1 MTPAFSHPRPMQE
14 TDEPQS
20 ARHGRSTNPATL
32 LNGVIVGAVMAFSL
46 MPEWMAV
53 APLLFSGKLGPHVPV
68 CLGMLLL
75 GNIVAGMY
83 IPLRRNTRYAFAF
96 CQVAESVPILA
107 TLLAHIAAAV
117 PDGPALV
124 PTAVAAIAVSAVVVG
139 IVFFLVGW
147 LKLGGLIRFIPY
159 AVLHGF
165 LAGVGLFL
173 AFFALSLATGSTVT
187 ISHLSPL
194 WGEGALLKWGPAA
207 AYGVAL
213 FVITNRW
220 KNPLLLPGILVAT
233 VLLFLAAM
241 QLTGIDRATA
251 MARGWILGPF
261 DENARLWPPLD
272 LADLARVEWSVL
284 LQQSGLFGLIAL
296 VYILDLLAC
305 SAGRVA
311 AIQQE
316 EDVNEALRVSGASN
330 ILSGFLG
337 GYVGYEG
344 LIGATLSYKLGAPKP
359 IPALTCAAIT
369 AAVMMFGVSIL
380 SSVPKFML
388 GGLITFMALSIIVE
402 PLFSNRRRMTLI
414 EYVLVWGVA
423 LAVLFFGI
431 AEGAACGVLVSL
443 GIFVISYSRL
453 NVIRFSGVG
462 ANIRSVVSRSPAAEK
477 WLARAGEGTR
487 ILRLQGYIFFGTA
500 DALVTQIRKILDAG
514 GTRYLILDF
523 ARVDG
528 IDAAGLANFT
538 RLQKLTRDASVTL
551 VFSEL
556 APEIRRRLEL
566 ASDGAAAGSQGAD
579 NSLQTHA
586 DLDRALEWC
595 EDRLLRGDAGDSP
608 VETLG
613 QMEARDQALIRTL
626 VADMAPFL
634 ERVEYPV
641 GHVLWYAGDPSPDM
655 YYVESGELQ
664 LFVGKSDDGGKRVAV
679 VAAGDF
685 IGINGFYLQESRPAT
700 MRVTQPCVLQRL
712 SDTAMQRMTQDSP
725 GLAMRLDRYL
735 LVAQTRLLV
744 RSFQSADKAT

>member
-1 MTPAFSHPRPMQE
+1 MQQ

-20 ARHGRSTNPATL
+20 ASHRGATNPATL
-32 LNGVIVGAVMAFSL
+32 LNGVIVGAVMALSL
-46 MPEWMAV
+46 IPGWMAV
-53 APLLFSGKLGPHVPV
+53 APLLFSGTLSPHVPV

-75 GNIVAGMY
+75 GSIVAGVY
-83 IPLRRNTRYAFAF
+83 VPLGRNTRYAFAV

-107 TLLAHIAAAV
+107 ALLANVAAAV
-117 PDGPALV
+117 PVGPALV
-124 PTAVAAIAVSAVVVG
+124 PTAVAAIAVSAIVVG

-173 AFFALSLATGSTVT
+173 LFFALSLATGSTVT
-187 ISHLSPL
+187 IRQLSPL
-194 WGEGALLKWGPAA
+194 WGEGALLKWGSAV

-213 FVITNRW
+213 FFITKRW
-220 KNPLLLPGILVAT
+220 RNPLLLPGILVAT

-241 QLTGIDRATA
+241 QLTGLDSATA

-261 DENARLWPPLD
+261 DENARLWPPVD

-284 LQQSGLFGLIAL
+284 LHQWGLFGLIAL

-311 AIQQE
+311 AIPQE

-330 ILSGFLG
+330 ILSGCLG

-344 LIGATLSYKLGAPKP
+344 VIGSKLSYKLGAPKP
-359 IPALTCAAIT
+359 VPALTCAAIT
-369 AAVMMFGVSIL
+369 AVVMMFGESIL
-380 SSVPKFML
+380 STVPKFML
-388 GGLITFMALSIIVE
+388 GGLATFLALSIVVD
-402 PLFSNRRRMTLI
+402 PLFGSRRRTTLI
-414 EYVLVWGVA
+414 EYLLVWGVA
-423 LAVLFFGI
+423 LAVLFFGV

-443 GIFVISYSRL
+443 GIFVVSYSRL
-453 NVIRFSGVG
+453 NVIRFSGTG
-462 ANIRSVVSRSPAAEK
+462 ANIRSVVSRLPAAEQ
-477 WLARAGEGTR
+477 WLARSGESTR

-500 DALVTQIRKILDAG
+500 DALVTQIREILDAG

-528 IDAAGLANFT
+528 IDAAGLASFT
-538 RLQKLTRDASVTL
+538 RLQKLTRDAGVTL
-551 VFSEL
+551 VFSAL
-556 APEIRRRLEL
+556 APEIRQRLEL
-566 ASDGAAAGSQGAD
+566 ASDGAGAQGVD
-579 NSLQTHA
+579 NIPQAHA
-586 DLDRALEWC
+586 DLDQALQWC
-595 EDRLLRGDAGDSP
+595 EDRLLRGEGDKS
-608 VETLG
+608 VGLLA
-613 QMEARDQALIRTL
+613 QMEARDQALIRAL

-655 YYVESGELQ
+655 YYIESGELQ
-664 LFVGKSDDGGKRVAV
+664 LFAGKSDDAGKRVAV
-679 VAAGDF
+679 VTSGDI
-685 IGINGFYLQESRPAT
+685 IGVNGFYLQESRPAT
-700 MRVTQPCVLQRL
+700 MRVTQSCVLQRL
-712 SDTAMQRMTQDSP
+712 SDAAMQRMEQEAP
-725 GLAMRLDRYL
+725 ALAVRLKHYL

>member
-1 MTPAFSHPRPMQE
+1 MTEADNPHSV
-14 TDEPQS
+14 TN
-20 ARHGRSTNPATL
+20 GGSTNLATFL
-32 LNGVIVGAVMAFSL
+32 KSVIVGAVMALSL
-46 MPEWMAV
+46 IPGWMAV
-53 APLLFSGKLGPHVPV
+53 APLLFSGPLSPYTPI

-75 GNIVAGMY
+75 GSIVAGIY
-83 IPLRRNTRYAFAF
+83 IPLRRNTRYAFAV

-117 PDGPALV
+117 PDGPSLV

-139 IVFFLVGW
+139 IVFVLVGW

-173 AFFALSLATGSTVT
+173 VFFALSLATGSTVT

-194 WGEGALLKWGPAA
+194 WGKGALLKWGPAV
-207 AYGVAL
+207 AYGAAL
-213 FVITNRW
+213 FFITNRW

-241 QLTGIDRATA
+241 QLTGIDSATA

-284 LQQSGLFGLIAL
+284 LQQCGLFGLIAL

-330 ILSGFLG
+330 ILSGVLG

-344 LIGATLSYKLGAPKP
+344 LIGSTLSYKLGVPKP

-369 AAVMMFGVSIL
+369 AAVMMFGASIL

-423 LAVLFFGI
+423 LAVLFFGV

-462 ANIRSVVSRSPAAEK
+462 ANIRSVVSRSPAAEQ
-477 WLARAGEGTR
+477 WLARAGEATH

-500 DALVTQIRKILDAG
+500 DALVTQIREILDAG
-514 GTRYLILDF
+514 GARYLILDF

-528 IDAAGLANFT
+528 IDAAGLASFT
-538 RLQKLTRDASVTL
+538 RLRKMNRDAGVTL

-566 ASDGAAAGSQGAD
+566 ASDGTAAGLQGAD
-579 NSLQTHA
+579 NSLQTYA

-595 EDRLLRGDAGDSP
+595 EDRLLRGESDKL
-608 VETLG
+608 VEPLE
-613 QMEARDQALIRTL
+613 QMEARDRALIRTL
-626 VADMAPFL
+626 VADMTPFC

-664 LFVGKSDDGGKRVAV
+664 LFTSKSDVAGKRVAV
-679 VAAGDF
+679 VTAGDI
-685 IGINGFYLQESRPAT
+685 IGVNGFYLQEARPAT
-700 MRVTQPCVLQRL
+700 MRVTQPCVLQRV
-712 SDTAMQRMTQDSP
+712 SDAAMQR
-725 GLAMRLDRYL
+725 LAQEAPALAVRLEHYL
-735 LVAQTRLLV
+735 LVQQTRLLV
-744 RSFQSADKAT
+744 RSFRSADKAT

>member
-1 MTPAFSHPRPMQE
+1 MTGIVA
-14 TDEPQS
+14 PQS
-20 ARHGRSTNPATL
+20 ARIDRSTNLVTL
-32 LNGVIVGAVMAFSL
+32 LKGVIVGAVMAVSL
-46 MPEWMAV
+46 IPGWMAV
-53 APLLFSGKLGPHVPV
+53 APLLFRGTLSPHMPV

-75 GNIVAGMY
+75 GSIVAGMY
-83 IPLRRNTRYAFAF
+83 IPLRRTTRYAFAV

-107 TLLAHIAAAV
+107 TLLANIAATV

-124 PTAVAAIAVSAVVVG
+124 PTAVAAIAVSAIVVG
-139 IVFFLVGW
+139 IGFVLVGW

-173 AFFALSLATGSTVT
+173 VFFALSLATGSTVT

-194 WGEGALLKWGPAA
+194 WGEGALLRWGPAV

-213 FVITNRW
+213 FFITTRW
-220 KNPLLLPGILVAT
+220 RNPLLLPGILVAT
-233 VLLFLAAM
+233 VVLFWASL
-241 QLTGIDRATA
+241 QLTGIDSATA

-272 LADLARVEWSVL
+272 PADLARVEWSVL
-284 LQQSGLFGLIAL
+284 LQHWGLFGLIAL

-330 ILSGFLG
+330 ILSGVLG

-344 LIGATLSYKLGAPKP
+344 LIGSTLSYNLGAPKP

-369 AAVMMFGVSIL
+369 AAVMMFGVSVL
-380 SSVPKFML
+380 STVPTFML

-423 LAVLFFGI
+423 LAVLFFGV

-453 NVIRFSGVG
+453 NPIRFSGVG
-462 ANIRSVVSRSPAAEK
+462 ANIRSVVSRSPAAEQ

-500 DALVTQIRKILDAG
+500 DALVTQIGEILEPG

-528 IDAAGLANFT
+528 IDAAGLASFT
-538 RLQKLTRDASVTL
+538 RLQKLTRDAGVTL

-566 ASDGAAAGSQGAD
+566 ASDGAAAGSHGAD
-579 NSLQTHA
+579 NILQSHA

-595 EDRLLRGDAGDSP
+595 EERLLRGESETS
-608 VETLG
+608 VEALE
-613 QMEARDQALIRTL
+613 QMEACDRVLIRTL
-626 VADMAPFL
+626 IADMKPFC
-634 ERVEYPV
+634 ERDEYPV

-664 LFVGKSDDGGKRVAV
+664 LFTGKSDEAGKRVAV
-679 VAAGDF
+679 VTSGDI
-685 IGINGFYLQESRPAT
+685 IGVNGFYLQEARPAT

-712 SDTAMQRMTQDSP
+712 SAAAMQRMAQEAP
-725 GLAMRLDRYL
+725 ALAVRLEHYL
-735 LVAQTRLLV
+735 LVEQTRLLV
-744 RSFQSADKAT
+744 RSFRSADKAT

>member
-1 MTPAFSHPRPMQE
+1 MQQ

-20 ARHGRSTNPATL
+20 ARHGGATNPATL
-32 LNGVIVGAVMAFSL
+32 LNGVIVGAVMALSL
-46 MPEWMAV
+46 IPGWMAV
-53 APLLFSGKLGPHVPV
+53 APLLFSGTLSPHVPV

-75 GNIVAGMY
+75 GSIVAGVC
-83 IPLRRNTRYAFAF
+83 IPLGRNTRYSFAV

-107 TLLAHIAAAV
+107 ALLAHVAAAV
-117 PDGPALV
+117 PVGPALV
-124 PTAVAAIAVSAVVVG
+124 PTAVAAIAVSAIVVG

-173 AFFALSLATGSTVT
+173 VFFALSLATGSTVT
-187 ISHLSPL
+187 IRQLSPL
-194 WGEGALLKWGPAA
+194 WGEGALLKWGPAV

-213 FVITNRW
+213 FFITKRW
-220 KNPLLLPGILVAT
+220 KNPMLLPGILVAT

-241 QLTGIDRATA
+241 QLAGIDSATA

-284 LQQSGLFGLIAL
+284 LHQWGLFGLIAL

-316 EDVNEALRVSGASN
+316 EDMNEALRVSGASN
-330 ILSGFLG
+330 IISGCLG

-344 LIGATLSYKLGAPKP
+344 VIGSKLSYKLGTPKP

-369 AAVMMFGVSIL
+369 AAVMMLGESIL
-380 SSVPKFML
+380 STVPKFML
-388 GGLITFMALSIIVE
+388 GGLITFMALSIIVD
-402 PLFSNRRRMTLI
+402 PLFGSRRRTTLI
-414 EYVLVWGVA
+414 EYLLVWGVA
-423 LAVLFFGI
+423 SAVLFFGV

-443 GIFVISYSRL
+443 GIFVVSYSRL
-453 NVIRFSGVG
+453 NVIRFSGTG
-462 ANIRSVVSRSPAAEK
+462 ANIRSVVSRLPAAEQ
-477 WLARAGEGTR
+477 WLARSGESTR

-500 DALVTQIRKILDAG
+500 HALVTQIRETLDAG
-514 GTRYLILDF
+514 GTRFLILDF

-528 IDAAGLANFT
+528 IDGSGLASFT
-538 RLQKLTRDASVTL
+538 RLQKLTRDAGVTL
-551 VFSEL
+551 VFSAL
-556 APEIRRRLEL
+556 APEIRQRLEL
-566 ASDGAAAGSQGAD
+566 ASDGAQGAD
-579 NSLQTHA
+579 NILQTHA
-586 DLDRALEWC
+586 DLDHALEWC
-595 EDRLLRGDAGDSP
+595 ENRLLHGGAGDSP
-608 VETLG
+608 AEALA
-613 QMEARDQALIRTL
+613 QMEARDQELIRTL
-626 VADMAPFL
+626 VADVAPFL

-655 YYVESGELQ
+655 YYIESGELQ
-664 LFVGKSDDGGKRVAV
+664 LFAGKSDDAGKRVAV
-679 VAAGDF
+679 VTSGDI
-685 IGINGFYLQESRPAT
+685 IGVNGFYLQESRPAT
-700 MRVTQPCVLQRL
+700 MRVTQSCVLQRL
-712 SDTAMQRMTQDSP
+712 SDAAMQRMEQEAP
-725 GLAMRLDRYL
+725 ALAVRLKHYL

>member
-1 MTPAFSHPRPMQE
+1 MGKIMAHPRPMQE
-14 TDEPQS
+14 TDEPQT
-20 ARHGRSTNPATL
+20 ARHGGSTNPAAL
-32 LNGVIVGAVMAFSL
+32 LNGVMVGAVMALSL
-46 MPEWMAV
+46 IPGWMAV
-53 APLLFSGKLGPHVPV
+53 APLLFSGTLSPHVPV

-75 GNIVAGMY
+75 GSIVAGVY
-83 IPLRRNTRYAFAF
+83 VPLGRNTRYAFAV

-107 TLLAHIAAAV
+107 ALLAQVAAAV
-117 PDGPALV
+117 PVGPALV
-124 PTAVAAIAVSAVVVG
+124 PTAVAAVAVSAIVVG
-139 IVFFLVGW
+139 VVLFLVGW

-173 AFFALSLATGSTVT
+173 VFFAVSLATGATVT
-187 ISHLSPL
+187 IRHLSPL
-194 WGEGALLKWGPAA
+194 WGEGALLKWGPAV

-213 FVITNRW
+213 FFITTRW

-233 VLLFLAAM
+233 VLLFLAAI
-241 QLTGIDRATA
+241 QLAGIDSATA
-251 MARGWILGPF
+251 MTRGWILGPF

-284 LQQSGLFGLIAL
+284 LQQWGLFGLIAL
-296 VYILDLLAC
+296 IYVLDLLAC

-330 ILSGFLG
+330 ILSGCLG

-344 LIGATLSYKLGAPKP
+344 LIGSKLSYKLGTPKP
-359 IPALTCAAIT
+359 VPALTCAAIT
-369 AAVMMFGVSIL
+369 AVVMMLGESIL
-380 SSVPKFML
+380 STVPKFML

-402 PLFSNRRRMTLI
+402 PLFGSRRRTTLI
-414 EYVLVWGVA
+414 EYLLVWGVA
-423 LAVLFFGI
+423 LAVLFFGV

-443 GIFVISYSRL
+443 GIFVVSYSRL
-453 NVIRFSGVG
+453 NVIRFSGTG
-462 ANIRSVVSRSPAAEK
+462 AKIRSVVSRSQAAEQ
-477 WLARAGEGTR
+477 WLGRTGDCTH

-500 DALVTQIRKILDAG
+500 DALVTQIREILDAG

-528 IDAAGLANFT
+528 IDAAGLASFT
-538 RLQKLTRDASVTL
+538 RLQKLTRDAGVTL
-551 VFSEL
+551 VFSAL
-556 APEIRRRLEL
+556 TPEIRRRLDL
-566 ASDGAAAGSQGAD
+566 ASDVAGAQGE
-579 NSLQTHA
+579 NNILQTYA
-586 DLDRALEWC
+586 DLDCALEWC
-595 EDRLLRGDAGDSP
+595 ENRLLHSGAGDSP
-608 VETLG
+608 AEALA
-613 QMEARDQALIRTL
+613 QREARDQTLIHTL

-641 GHVLWYAGDPSPDM
+641 GHALWNAGDPSPDM

-664 LFVGKSDDGGKRVAV
+664 LFAGKSDDGGKRVAV

-712 SDTAMQRMTQDSP
+712 SDTAMQRMAQDSP
-725 GLAMRLDRYL
+725 ALAMRLERYL
-735 LVAQTRLLV
+735 LVAQTRLLA